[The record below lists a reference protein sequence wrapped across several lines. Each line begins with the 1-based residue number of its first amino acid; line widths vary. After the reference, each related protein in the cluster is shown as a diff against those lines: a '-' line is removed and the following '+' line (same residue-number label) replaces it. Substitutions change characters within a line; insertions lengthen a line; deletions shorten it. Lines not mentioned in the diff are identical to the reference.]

1 MSPWG
6 VPRTDTMRRAQ
17 HLERFGTLDNFPET
31 RMGAGIPRDYY
42 ERRDRHLG
50 RFGTLDNF
58 PDMPRGRLGG
68 GLGVGEILSARN
80 ILLGGAGLLFLHLLT
95 KK

>member
-6 VPRTDTMRRAQ
+6 VPRTYSERRAQ
-17 HLERFGTLDNFPET
+17 HLGRFGTMENFPEI
-31 RMGAGIPRDYY
+31 RMGAGIPRDYS
-42 ERRDRHLG
+42 ERRDRHL
-50 RFGTLDNF
+50 RNFGTMDNF
-58 PDMPRGRLGG
+58 PEMPRGRFGG
-68 GLGVGEILSARN
+68 GLDTGGLLSARN